1 MNDPAT
7 RKAYDK
13 LGKDSADLESLNRR
27 IQKDSIYTLRLG
39 LDEFY
44 NGRFFVI
51 GAKRRCSRGR
61 VEKFPLH
68 IEILPGSL
76 PGDCLIFDGLADDDA
91 DLVIVL
97 KRKKDVHAMRRF
109 RRKGRDLFF
118 TQEVSLIGALC
129 GSAFCIEHLD
139 GRELW
144 VKHEPLPAFRS
155 IGIIPSEGM
164 PMLDGS
170 RQGHLY
176 INNDTNARKVG
187 WMAAHG
193 DSCAP
198 DWQGG
203 SASHKETVEYCRW
216 CRKMSGN
223 GSSNSKQI
231 MIV

>member
-1 MNDPAT
+1 MIPT

-13 LGKDSADLESLNRR
+13 LGKDSADPESLNHR

-144 VKHEPLPAFRS
+144 VKHGPLPAFRS
-155 IGIIPSEGM
+155 IGIIPGEGM

-176 INNDTNARKVG
+176 VSIITRMPEKLDG
-187 WMAAHG
+187 WQRTAIHALLLP
-193 DSCAP
+193 S
-198 DWQGG
+198 
-203 SASHKETVEYCRW
+203 
-216 CRKMSGN
+216 
-223 GSSNSKQI
+223 
-231 MIV
+231 